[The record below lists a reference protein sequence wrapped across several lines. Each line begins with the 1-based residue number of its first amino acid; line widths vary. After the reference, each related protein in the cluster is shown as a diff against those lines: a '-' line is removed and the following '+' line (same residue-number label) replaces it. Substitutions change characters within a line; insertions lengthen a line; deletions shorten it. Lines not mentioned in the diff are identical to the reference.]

1 MHPRQEWFNETALHP
16 ACGASTISESPRENW
31 LMKRNCSLSTRQI
44 GWFTPLVVI
53 PPFVIAWFSA
63 WQGAFGAA

>member
-1 MHPRQEWFNETALHP
+1 MHDIETALHP

-63 WQGAFGAA
+63 WQGAFGPA